1 MKKPLTLLLAL
12 VIAIG
17 LGVPAM
23 AAPGFSIVAQPR
35 DTTINFGESFT
46 LSVEAEGPAGQ
57 SAAYQW
63 RRVGGSWNYSIP
75 GATGPTLHL
84 SYGDDAYPD
93 AFPRNDSY
101 APASYQCVITL
112 VPGNETLTSARATVA
127 VRPIIL
133 TQPRSLNI
141 GARESF
147 TLGVEAQAAPGWE
160 LTYQWVKWGYG
171 DIAGATGP
179 SLRLS
184 DGDPAYPE
192 AVISIGSA
200 TGYYDCVIT
209 VFQRD
214 GSGNKINEASFYSL
228 TGRVER
234 KLNFGEFIRYAF
246 GLATNG
252 VFAILLF
259 PIVFPAMLLYLLLS
273 SL

>member
-1 MKKPLTLLLAL
+1 MKKRFALLLAL
-12 VIAIG
+12 AMAFC

-23 AAPGFSIVAQPR
+23 AAPDFSINVQPQ
-35 DTTINFGESFT
+35 DITINYGESFT
-46 LSVEAEGPAGQ
+46 LSVEAEVPAGQ

-63 RRVGGSWNYSIP
+63 WRVGGTWNDLIP
-75 GATGPTLHL
+75 GATGPDLCL
-84 SYGDDAYPD
+84 SYGDNAYPD

-101 APASYQCVITL
+101 TPANYQCVVTL
-112 VPGNETLTSARATVA
+112 VPGNETRTSARAVVA

-133 TQPRSLNI
+133 TQPRSLSI

-147 TLGVEAQAAPGWE
+147 TLSLEAQAAPGWE
-160 LTYQWVKWGYG
+160 IAYQWVKWGHG

-192 AVISIGSA
+192 AVISIGDA

-214 GSGNKINEASFYSL
+214 ENGGKINEASFYSL
-228 TGRVER
+228 SACVER
-234 KLNFGEFIRYAF
+234 KLNFREFIRYAF

-252 VFAILLF
+252 LFGILLF
-259 PIVFPAMLLYLLLS
+259 PIVFPALCLYLLLS
-273 SL
+273 